1 MNGIV
6 LVSVLLVAI
15 TGWAQEIEQT
25 SEGWCSPN
33 VAKSQGQVTI
43 ICQGVSPE
51 ALKRLNE
58 LLDLKDKELG
68 TAKRSLADK
77 IKEAEDWAER
87 YRELEARLAAQGS
100 EDTLAQQAKEALGK
114 GNLERAGALLDEIL
128 QREEKTVDQAAA
140 NNFSRAQVYQLQF
153 QPLKAL
159 PYLEKA
165 YRYRPENV
173 AYAFAYATLLQ
184 EQHDFKPAET
194 IYTAVLTRLRER
206 AKSDSAAYLPDV
218 ATTLNNLGNLYSA
231 TQRLAAAQQ
240 AYQEALQIRRELA
253 KQNPAAYLPYV
264 AMTLNN
270 LGVLY
275 SDTQRLAAAQQAY
288 QEALQTY
295 RELAKQNPAAYLP
308 YLAKVLNN
316 LADFY
321 KASKHPED
329 ANKLYRELDAVRR
342 QLESL
347 RKPEKP

>member
-1 MNGIV
+1 MKVIV
-6 LVSVLLVAI
+6 LVSVVLVAV
-15 TGWAQEIEQT
+15 TGWAQEVGQI

-33 VAKSQGQVTI
+33 VATVRGPVTI

-58 LLDLKDKELG
+58 LLDLKDKDLG
-68 TAKRSLADK
+68 TTKRSLVDK
-77 IKEAEDWAER
+77 IKEAEDWAKR
-87 YRELEARLAAQGS
+87 YHELEDRLAAQGS
-100 EDTLAQQAKEALGK
+100 EDTLAQQAHEALEK

-128 QREEKTVDQAAA
+128 QREEKTVDRAAA

-153 QPLKAL
+153 QPLNAL

-165 YRYRPENV
+165 YRYRPEDV
-173 AYAFAYATLLQ
+173 DYAFAYAKLLQ
-184 EQHDFKPAET
+184 EQHDFKPAKD
-194 IYTAVLTRLRER
+194 IYTAVLARLRER
-206 AKSDSAAYLPDV
+206 AKSD
-218 ATTLNNLGNLYSA
+218 
-231 TQRLAAAQQ
+231 
-240 AYQEALQIRRELA
+240 
-253 KQNPAAYLPYV
+253 PAAYLPYV

-270 LGVLY
+270 LGNLY
-275 SDTQRLAAAQQAY
+275 SDTQRLAEAEKAY

-321 KASKHPED
+321 KTSQHPEK
-329 ANKLYRELDAVRR
+329 ANKLYRELGNARR

-347 RKPEKP
+347 QQPGKQ